1 MRSVPRLQNPALP
14 KTLYYVQVPS
24 HKFLP
29 LVYQIASRLGSNP
42 QADHED
48 AGEAPSFQVGSSQA
62 LLGARIMIAMRV
74 TAVIG
79 RAQQP

>member
-42 QADHED
+42 QAVHED
-48 AGEAPSFQVGSSQA
+48 AGEAPSFQV
-62 LLGARIMIAMRV
+62 LLGARIMIAVRV